1 MKLWHK
7 ILLTCLVLYA
17 LAFHAASIYF
27 LSTTHL
33 ANLAQETAR
42 AFSDQAIIR
51 ERVEAGIQVSGMPA
65 DPELLMQRYAA
76 YYRYLNVELDLY
88 QISTNTLYGQLDPA
102 ALEPDLLTFSP
113 FESQGTASGPL
124 VQKAS
129 VSRLEDDGQSR
140 RRMHVS
146 SPLRG
151 EPDYLLLYTR
161 DITDL
166 YDRRSDMIK
175 AFITIDLLTAIMLGL
190 TAYFIARRLTRP
202 LELLGQAAGQVADGH
217 YSNVVPESKDE
228 TAELVKA
235 FNRMSGAVMQ
245 REMDLERLASQR
257 QQFIDNLTHEINT
270 PLTSI
275 QGYATLLGQA
285 RLNESQ
291 KSDAAA
297 VIESEARRLR
307 GLSDSLTTLML
318 ARKTDLKLEP
328 LSLEHLFRDVART
341 MVIPLREHG
350 IELKAEPIPLVVQA
364 DASLLMLL
372 MTNLVRNSIAASD
385 AGSVI
390 TIKARHLADGRTEI
404 SVSDQGF
411 GLPPDQLERIFEP
424 FYRVDRSRSRQT
436 GGTGL
441 GLALCREI
449 ALRHGGVLTAE
460 STLGQGTTMRLLLPA

>member
-7 ILLTCLVLYA
+7 ILLTSLLLYA
-17 LAFHAASIYF
+17 LAFHAASVYF

-33 ANLAQETAR
+33 ANLEQETAR

-51 ERVEAGIQVSGMPA
+51 ERIEAGVQVSGMPA

-76 YYRYLNVELDLY
+76 YYRYLNIELDLY
-88 QISTNTLYGQLDPA
+88 RISTNTLYGQLDPA
-102 ALEPDLLTFSP
+102 TLEPDLLTFPSSD
-113 FESQGTASGPL
+113 FQDMSSDRL
-124 VQKAS
+124 VQKAA
-129 VSRLEDDGQSR
+129 VSRLEESGQTV

-166 YDRRSDMIK
+166 YERRTDMIK
-175 AFITIDLLTAIMLGL
+175 AFIMIDLLTAILLGF

-202 LELLGQAAGQVADGH
+202 LESLGQAAGQVADGH

-235 FNRMSGAVMQ
+235 FNRMSGAVME

-257 QQFIDNLTHEINT
+257 QQFIDNLTHEMNT

-275 QGYATLLGQA
+275 QGYATLLRQA
-285 RLNESQ
+285 RLNETQ

-307 GLSDSLTTLML
+307 GLYDSLMTLML
-318 ARKTDLKLEP
+318 ARKADLKLEP
-328 LSLEHLFRDVART
+328 LPLESFFREITKT
-341 MVIPLREHG
+341 MMISLRENG
-350 IELKAEPIPLVVQA
+350 IELKTEHHQLFVQA
-364 DASLLMLL
+364 DKSLLMLL
-372 MTNLVRNSIAASD
+372 ITNLVRNSMTASET
-385 AGSVI
+385 GSII
-390 TIKARHLADGRTEI
+390 TIRAKRLPDEKTEI
-404 SVSDQGF
+404 TITDQGC
-411 GLPPDQLERIFEP
+411 GLTPDQLERIFEP

-449 ALRHGGVLTAE
+449 ALRHGGTLTAE
-460 STLGQGTTMRLLLPA
+460 STPGKGTTMRLLLPA